1 MNQVP
6 AATQNGASHL
16 TPAQSY
22 FYQVNG
28 YVVLK
33 GLFSQEECARLIRL
47 ADQMDADE
55 TCQYKHDG
63 YPKTPIRT
71 VLSRCAWYDPLLL
84 ETAMSPAILPV
95 IQEIV
100 GGQVRL
106 EEHQFIINYPDPS
119 QSKDSPKSVPIRE
132 EGWHRGIGPSFGSFQ
147 SNGYSHCLFTKA
159 LIYLTDNGPGEG
171 TWVVPGSHKL
181 ELPTNELVQFMDET
195 HVRQLQAR
203 AGDVLILSE
212 TLIHSAPSLSISSS
226 PRYTLIY
233 GYTAPFMQT
242 WNRYDPPTNLLAR
255 VTPEQRTFLTG
266 EARYA
271 FRRGQF

>member
-1 MNQVP
+1 MEQANHV
-6 AATQNGASHL
+6 TSSITTTL
-16 TPAQSY
+16 TPAQHY

-33 GLFSQEECARLIRL
+33 GVFSPEECQRLRQL
-47 ADQMDADE
+47 ADRMDADDAC
-55 TCQYKHDG
+55 TYKHDG
-63 YPKTPIRT
+63 YPKVPIRT
-71 VLSRCAWYDPLLL
+71 VLSRCAWYDPHLL
-84 ETAMSPAILPV
+84 ETAMHPAILPV
-95 IQEIV
+95 IEEIV
-100 GGQVRL
+100 GGAVRL
-106 EEHQFIINYPDPS
+106 EEHQFIINYPDPEQ
-119 QSKDSPKSVPIRE
+119 QSKEPVSIRE

-147 SNGYSHCLFTKA
+147 SNGHSHCLFTKA

-181 ELPTNELVQFMDET
+181 ELPSKELVEFLDESL
-195 HVRQLQAR
+195 VRQLQVK
-203 AGDVLILSE
+203 AGDILILSE
-212 TLIHSAPSLSISSS
+212 TLIHSAPSLTLSSA

-242 WNRYDPPTNLLAR
+242 WNRYDPPADLLAR
-255 VTPEQRTFLTG
+255 VTPEQKDFLTG